1 MKLTIFLQI
10 NGFKT
15 KNSEFKFNVQ
25 KNIDKLYFFKMP
37 YYGYLKMLKYLLNI
51 LIFLNVMFQLF
62 FLLFHPNLK
71 IPHLRQTIHKIHARH
86 K

>member
-37 YYGYLKMLKYLLNI
+37 YYGYLQMQNN
-51 LIFLNVMFQLF
+51 NV
-62 FLLFHPNLK
+62 
-71 IPHLRQTIHKIHARH
+71 
-86 K
+86 